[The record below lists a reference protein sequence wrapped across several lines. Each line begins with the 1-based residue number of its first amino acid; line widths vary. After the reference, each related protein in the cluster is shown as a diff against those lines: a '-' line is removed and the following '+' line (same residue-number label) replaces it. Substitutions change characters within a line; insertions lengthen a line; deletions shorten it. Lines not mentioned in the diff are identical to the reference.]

1 MALHAETFTIGVEE
15 EYQIIDPITRELS
28 SDSEAVLQEAR
39 KVLGEE
45 VQHEMQLS
53 QIEIA
58 IPVCQTLTE
67 VRTEL
72 AYRRGEVIAAAATQN
87 KLVAAAGA
95 HPFSHWSRQR
105 ITPYERY
112 VQLEEEY
119 QQLAHEQSIF
129 GCHVH
134 VGLGDREIAIQVMNH
149 MRPWLS
155 LLLALTCNSPF
166 WCGVDTG
173 YASFRTQ
180 VWARWPF
187 SGPPPF
193 FSSLADYQSLVTSL
207 IAIGSVEEPTKIYWD
222 MRLSERF
229 STIEV
234 RIMDILMTIDDA
246 VMVAGLIRAL
256 VHTSY
261 EQVLQGKPSPAVRH
275 ELLQAANWRAA
286 RYGLEA
292 QLADPVAERFMAA
305 EERMHQFLHLLR
317 PALETHGD
325 WEEVSSHVY
334 RILYEGTGAARQRA
348 VYQRTG
354 QVRDLVD
361 FIVAETAKG
370 TAHQV

>member
-1 MALHAETFTIGVEE
+1 MAPHAETFTVGVEE
-15 EYQIIDPITRELS
+15 EYQIIDPVTRELS
-28 SDSEAVLQEAR
+28 SDAEAVLQEAR

-53 QIEIA
+53 QIEVA
-58 IPVCQTLTE
+58 TPVCQTLTE
-67 VRTEL
+67 VRSGL
-72 AYRRGEVIAAAATQN
+72 AYLRGEVIAAAATQN
-87 KLVAAAGA
+87 KLIAAAGV

-105 ITPYERY
+105 ITPYKRY
-112 VQLEEEY
+112 TQLEEEY
-119 QQLAHEQSIF
+119 QQLSREQSIF

-155 LLLALTCNSPF
+155 LLLALSSNSPF
-166 WCGVDTG
+166 WLGIDTG

-193 FSSLADYQSLVTSL
+193 FSSQADYQSLVTSL
-207 IAIGSVEEPTKIYWD
+207 IATGSVEEPTKIYWD

-234 RIMDILMTIDDA
+234 RIMDIFMTIEDA
-246 VMVAGLIRAL
+246 VMAVGLIRAL
-256 VHTSY
+256 VHTCY
-261 EQVLQGKPSPAVRH
+261 EQVLQGRPAPPVRYD
-275 ELLQAANWRAA
+275 LLHAANWRAA

-292 QLADPVAERFMAA
+292 QLTDPVAECSMTA
-305 EERMHQFLHLLR
+305 EDRMLQFLHLLR
-317 PALETHGD
+317 PALEAHDD
-325 WEEVSSHVY
+325 WGEVSSHVY

-370 TAHQV
+370 TAHQF

>member
-1 MALHAETFTIGVEE
+1 MAPNAEIFTIGVEE

-28 SDSEAVLQEAR
+28 SDAEAILQEAR
-39 KVLGEE
+39 KSLGEK
-45 VQHEMQLS
+45 VQNEILLS
-53 QIEIA
+53 QIEVA
-58 IPVCQTLTE
+58 TPVCQTLAE
-67 VRTEL
+67 VRSGL
-72 AYRRGEVIAAAATQN
+72 AYLRREVIAAAATQN
-87 KLVAAAGA
+87 KLIAASGS
-95 HPFSHWSRQR
+95 HPFSHWSRQQ
-105 ITPYERY
+105 ITPHERY
-112 VQLEEEY
+112 IQLEDEY
-119 QQLAHEQSIF
+119 QQLSREQSIF

-155 LLLALTCNSPF
+155 LLLALSCNSPF
-166 WCGVDTG
+166 WWGINTG

-193 FSSLADYQSLVTSL
+193 FSSLADYESLVKSL
-207 IAIGSVEEPTKIYWD
+207 IATGSVEEPTKIYWD

-246 VMVAGLIRAL
+246 VMAAGLIRAL
-256 VHTSY
+256 VHTCY
-261 EQVLQGKPSPAVRH
+261 EQVLQGMPAPPVRH

-286 RYGLEA
+286 RYGLET
-292 QLADPVAERFMAA
+292 QLADPVAERSLAA
-305 EERMHQFLHLLR
+305 EDRMQQFLHLLR
-317 PALETHGD
+317 PALEAHND
-325 WEEVSSHVY
+325 WEEVSSLVY
-334 RILYEGTGAARQRA
+334 RILYGGTGAARQRA

-370 TAHQV
+370 TAL